1 MRFRIYNKKEKKY
14 ISENIG
20 QYYINHKGKLF
31 FIYAGDGEHN
41 ELHKEL
47 APDRYIVEYSTGEKD
62 KNGVEIFE
70 GDIWKSENKNGIDPV
85 GGTCDKWK
93 KVKVTVTR
101 NGFNFFGLP
110 DDEYNSIFHK
120 RFIEIIGNI
129 HDGEEDGKK

>member
-1 MRFRIYNKKEKKY
+1 MKFRVYDKKEKKY
-14 ISENIG
+14 AEN
-20 QYYINHKGKLF
+20 QHHFYIDSDGDLF
-31 FIYAGDGEHN
+31 FDN
-41 ELHKEL
+41 EDSWNLKL
-47 APDRYIVEYSTGEKD
+47 CDSDRYIVEYSTGLKD

-70 GDIWKSENKNGIDPV
+70 GDIWKSENKNGIDPG

-101 NGFNFFGLP
+101 KGFNFFGLP
-110 DDEYNSIFHK
+110 DDEYNSILHK